1 MKYMAAV
8 PFLIFVLAALNPAE
22 LSEIEEEWNY
32 SMMLESL
39 ELYMEDRSIDD
50 MERLKSLY
58 SMIEKAG
65 SWKIGSSIE
74 TYYHNNTGE
83 RPSGPSLDRNLKLS
97 LFIEQLYIRIDN
109 IKIRTAG
116 ELEEIISSVSG
127 TTGEIGNTI
136 EELQYLNNDMTAAIR
151 TVRESFND
159 ISDLKDDYL
168 AVIDLQGDIMA
179 SALELKGPEA
189 ILITGAGLT
198 SSGEGNISLS
208 LEAGIL
214 YNFGLFE
221 FGIRAHSSLD
231 ADLFGASL
239 LFGWNIR

>member
-1 MKYMAAV
+1 MKYLAAV
-8 PFLIFVLAALNPAE
+8 PILLFALTALNSAE

-32 SMMLESL
+32 SRMLEYL
-39 ELYMEDRSIDD
+39 ELYMEDQSIDD
-50 MERLKSLY
+50 MEKLKSLY
-58 SMIEKAG
+58 SMMERAD

-74 TYYHNNTGE
+74 TYYHQNRGE

-97 LFIEQLYIRIDN
+97 LFIEQLYIRIDG
-109 IKIRTAG
+109 IKTRTAN
-116 ELEEIISSVSG
+116 ELEDIISAVSG
-127 TTGEIGNTI
+127 TSGEIGKTV
-136 EELQYLNNDMTAAIR
+136 EDLQQLNEDMSAAVR
-151 TVRESFND
+151 VVRESYKD

-168 AVIDLQGDIMA
+168 AIIDLQGDIMA

-198 SSGEGNISLS
+198 STREGDTSLS

-231 ADLFGASL
+231 ANLFGASL